1 MAVAVYFHPTAMNE
15 KQYRAVTDQ
24 LAAEGEWPP
33 EGLVHHSCFG
43 ENDGL
48 MVYEVWESQA
58 ALDAF
63 GPHLMPVLQEQPNVP
78 TAAMPWPAVMP
89 VVNILP

>member
-1 MAVAVYFHPTAMNE
+1 MAVAIYFHPPALDE

-24 LAAEGEWPP
+24 LESQGNWPP
-33 EGLVHHSCFG
+33 DGLVHHSCFG
-43 ENDGL
+43 EGDAL

-63 GPHLMPVLQEQPNVP
+63 GPRLMPVLQEHSVDPGQPQ
-78 TAAMPWPAVMP
+78 VMP
-89 VVNILP
+89 VVNIVP